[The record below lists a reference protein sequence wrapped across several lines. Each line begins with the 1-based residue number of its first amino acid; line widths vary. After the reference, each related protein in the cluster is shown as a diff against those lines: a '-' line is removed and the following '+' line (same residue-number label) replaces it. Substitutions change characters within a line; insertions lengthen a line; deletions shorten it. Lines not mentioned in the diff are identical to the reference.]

1 MARLLKRCLEVCA
14 SHLWKILEKQKLIII
29 IKQKFQET
37 HQFLLRK
44 TGSERSENLSGFN
57 QTFGWL
63 MLITENKRF
72 VFEQKRDVPPLNT
85 SMQTHL

>member
-44 TGSERSENLSGFN
+44 TGSERSENGVTY
-57 QTFGWL
+57 QV
-63 MLITENKRF
+63 LIKLL
-72 VFEQKRDVPPLNT
+72 VG
-85 SMQTHL
+85 